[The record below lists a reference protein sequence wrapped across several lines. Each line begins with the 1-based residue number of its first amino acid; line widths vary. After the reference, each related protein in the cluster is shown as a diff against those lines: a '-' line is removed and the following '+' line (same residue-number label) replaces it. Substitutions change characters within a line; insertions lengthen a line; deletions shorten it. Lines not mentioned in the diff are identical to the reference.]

1 MFFDKIFIIII
12 IIIIIIRGS
21 IVKKHTKIVLSF
33 CLFVFHWQFVDY
45 LLQTPLVVEVWGKQ
59 SGRKISRK
67 ETGGGK
73 NNPVPLQRNSVG
85 HEVQN
90 SMSNGSIMVKDNNVL
105 VTF

>member
-1 MFFDKIFIIII
+1 MRLIIII
-12 IIIIIIRGS
+12 IIIIIISGS
-21 IVKKHTKIVLSF
+21 TVKKHTEIVVSF
-33 CLFVFHWQFVDY
+33 LFVCFVHWQFVDY
-45 LLQTPLVVEVWGKQ
+45 LLNTPLVVEVWGKQ

-73 NNPVPLQRNSVG
+73 NNPVPLQRTSVG

>member
-1 MFFDKIFIIII
+1 M
-12 IIIIIIRGS
+12 
-21 IVKKHTKIVLSF
+21 
-33 CLFVFHWQFVDY
+33 DY
-45 LLQTPLVVEVWGKQ
+45 LLNTPLVVEVWGKQ

-73 NNPVPLQRNSVG
+73 NNPVPLQRTSVG